1 MPTSTETFDLQA
13 TVHMVGQAFIAVLC
27 NIGFQVATA
36 GLSVAIVLALSGLI
50 CLSRG
55 RRPGKPLLA
64 VSRKIAILCGC
75 LGIPGLIALFTRGA
89 LPPVN
94 QLVLNPFGLIGF
106 WGLVA
111 AHMCMEEMNFQW
123 YADK

>member
-13 TVHMVGQAFIAVLC
+13 TVNMVGHAFVAVIC

-36 GLSVAIVLALSGLI
+36 GLSVAIVLALSGFI

-64 VSRKIAILCGC
+64 VSRKIAIVCA
-75 LGIPGLIALFTRGA
+75 GIGLPGLITLLTRGA
-89 LPPVN
+89 LPAVN